1 MQAKR
6 TDKCAFLFVC
16 EYCDAFVC
24 SIILCHILVAVG
36 EGLMGK
42 RRCNA
47 LDNLADLNV
56 VRTKTTVSK
65 YVGLRVVD
73 KNFKFSYNILN

>member
-1 MQAKR
+1 
-6 TDKCAFLFVC
+6 
-16 EYCDAFVC
+16 
-24 SIILCHILVAVG
+24 
-36 EGLMGK
+36 MGK

-47 LDNLADLNV
+47 LDNLADLNE